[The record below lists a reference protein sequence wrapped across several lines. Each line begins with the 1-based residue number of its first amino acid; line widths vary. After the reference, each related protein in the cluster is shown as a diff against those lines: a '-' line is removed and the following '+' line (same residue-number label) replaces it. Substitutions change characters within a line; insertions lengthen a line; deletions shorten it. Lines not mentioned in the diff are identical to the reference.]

1 MTARAIHRCR
11 DAELDEGYWL
21 YLVTITTMNAVAMT
35 FIIAIEPGTDTTAWG
50 VAVPDLPGCFSAGD
64 SLDEALENARQ
75 AIDQHVE
82 VMIEDGAPVPTARPL
97 AQWQADPTYA
107 GWVWAVV
114 EVPVEKYLGPAE
126 KINITVPRLVLAR
139 IDEYAKSQGM
149 SRSGFLVEAARS
161 AMRA

>member
-1 MTARAIHRCR
+1 MK
-11 DAELDEGYWL
+11 
-21 YLVTITTMNAVAMT
+21 

-50 VAVPDLPGCFSAGD
+50 VVVPDLPGCFSAGD
-64 SLDEALENARQ
+64 SMDEALENARE
-75 AIDQHVE
+75 AIDLHVE
-82 VMIEDGAPVPTARPL
+82 TLIEDGAAIPAPRPL
-97 AQWQADPTYA
+97 AQHQADPAYA

-139 IDEYAKSQGM
+139 IDEYAKSHGL

>member
-1 MTARAIHRCR
+1 MK
-11 DAELDEGYWL
+11 
-21 YLVTITTMNAVAMT
+21 
-35 FIIAIEPGTDTTAWG
+35 FIIAIEPGTKSSAWG

-64 SLDEALENARQ
+64 TLDEAMENARE
-75 AIDQHVE
+75 AIDLHVE
-82 VMIEDGAPVPTARPL
+82 TMIEDGENIPAARPL
-97 AQWQADPTYA
+97 SVLQADPEYA

-139 IDEYAKSQGM
+139 IDDYAKAHGM

-161 AMRA
+161 AMHA

>member
-1 MTARAIHRCR
+1 MK
-11 DAELDEGYWL
+11 
-21 YLVTITTMNAVAMT
+21 

-50 VAVPDLPGCFSAGD
+50 VVVPDLPGCFSAGD
-64 SLDEALENARQ
+64 SMDEALENARE
-75 AIDQHVE
+75 AIDLHVE
-82 VMIEDGAPVPTARPL
+82 TLIEDGAAIPATRPL
-97 AQWQADPTYA
+97 AQHQADPAYA

-139 IDEYAKSQGM
+139 IDEYAKSHGL